1 MIASVSSG
9 SPGRRAAASEG
20 GSSADI
26 CRQPTDSAPIRG
38 LTRWRGSRTS
48 DVCSKAP
55 LRQPPERRRIPLPER
70 GYPRCDTDTEGDP
83 MSTGLIIAIVV
94 IVALII
100 VLFAVV
106 MPRARAKAREREVAR
121 RRDEVAGAHRE
132 RAEDRAARAEIA
144 EHEARRE
151 RAEAEL
157 HESRARLHERG
168 LADEEL
174 DADRDRLGVGDD
186 RDERFPSD
194 QRDAGA
200 PRDTTVPPEER
211 R

>member
-1 MIASVSSG
+1 
-9 SPGRRAAASEG
+9 
-20 GSSADI
+20 
-26 CRQPTDSAPIRG
+26 
-38 LTRWRGSRTS
+38 
-48 DVCSKAP
+48 
-55 LRQPPERRRIPLPER
+55 
-70 GYPRCDTDTEGDP
+70 
-83 MSTGLIIAIVV
+83 
-94 IVALII
+94 
-100 VLFAVV
+100 

-121 RRDEVAGAHRE
+121 QRDEVAGAHRE

-174 DADRDRLGVGDD
+174 DADREHLGVDDD
-186 RDERFPSD
+186 RDERFTSD
-194 QRDAGA
+194 ERDAGA
-200 PRDTTVPPEER
+200 RDTTVPPEER